1 VRVRGWLGAC
11 GLLAP
16 ASCKKN
22 EPIDEAKAGG
32 KTIANFLRITTDIF
46 KFRRGNHGS
55 QRLESLERR
64 QSTFLESHRAGCYG
78 LIDPLKKLDNR
89 AVSASRFWTP

>member
-1 VRVRGWLGAC
+1 MRVRGWLGAC

-46 KFRRGNHGS
+46 K
-55 QRLESLERR
+55 L
-64 QSTFLESHRAGCYG
+64 
-78 LIDPLKKLDNR
+78 LDSGIELPPGKSRVATPGILGAQAINILGI
-89 AVSASRFWTP
+89 ASRRMLRFD